1 MELLRTKKSKLS
13 LDLAPLIDVV
23 FQLLIFFM
31 LTSAFA
37 HPAIKMTLP
46 KAIAS
51 DAQENE
57 HIAISINREGK
68 IYLNDQSTT
77 LKTLKS
83 DLAAL
88 LKNVEDKAVH
98 LKGEQ
103 DMPYK
108 YFVEVMD
115 IAKQAGAEHINIV
128 HERENT
134 P

>member
-1 MELLRTKKSKLS
+1 MELIRTKKSKLS

-37 HPAIKMTLP
+37 NPAMKMTLP

-51 DAQENE
+51 DSQEKEN
-57 HIAISINREGK
+57 ITISINQEGEV
-68 IYLNDQSTT
+68 YLNDKPTS

-83 DLAAL
+83 DLIAL
-88 LKNVEDKAVH
+88 FKKIGNQAIH
-98 LKGEQ
+98 LKGDQ

-108 YFVEVMD
+108 YFVEIMD

-128 HERENT
+128 HDRENT